1 MRLLTPIKWLLI
13 ILMLG
18 SLGMFGIAAS
28 APFSGHWLPAVA
40 GVFYPHLMLL
50 IISWAVLWL
59 FLGPRYAILP
69 GIVLIV
75 SVPLSNRIV
84 SVPLQK
90 NANEEDDIEVMS
102 YNVRNFDLYNW
113 SNNMESR
120 NNMMNVFSREQPDVL
135 CLQEFYTEDDGEFPN
150 LDRISN
156 EYNYPYHDFR
166 KTYSARGTDHWGIAT
181 FSKHPIVN
189 RGKVD
194 YENSRHHLAVYSD
207 IVIDGDTIR
216 VYNTHLQSNHFGEQD
231 HRFMEKFTVDQD
243 ATDVRSF
250 WSIFTKLIRGHQKRK
265 GQVWRL
271 RRSMDKSPHPLILC
285 GDFNDTP
292 ISFTYQYLAR
302 GFNDPFRIAGT
313 GFGQTFRGPLPLLR
327 IDYILVSTKFAVKD
341 YSILP
346 DDYSDHYPVRCRIA
360 L

>member
-1 MRLLTPIKWLLI
+1 MRLLKPIKWLLI

-18 SLGMFGIAAS
+18 SLGMFGIAAL
-28 APFSGHWLPAVA
+28 APFSEHWLPAVA
-40 GVFYPHLMLL
+40 GLFYPHLMLL
-50 IISWAVLWL
+50 TISWGVLWL
-59 FLGPRYAILP
+59 FLKPRYAILP
-69 GIVLIV
+69 GIVLLV

-84 SVPLQK
+84 SVPFHNSSHNQ
-90 NANEEDDIEVMS
+90 DDIEIMS

-120 NNMMNVFSREQPDVL
+120 NKMMDLIGREQPDVL
-135 CLQEFYTEDDGEFPN
+135 CMQEFYTENEGEFSN
-150 LDRISN
+150 LEQISN
-156 EYNYPYHDFR
+156 EYDYPHHDFR
-166 KTYSARGTDHWGIAT
+166 KTHSARGTDHWGIAT

-189 RGKVD
+189 KGVVD
-194 YENSRHHLAVYSD
+194 YQNSSHHLAVYSD
-207 IVIDGDTIR
+207 IVIEGDTVR

-231 HRFMEKFTVDQD
+231 HMFMEKFRVDKD

-250 WSIFTKLIRGHQKRK
+250 WSIFTKLIHGHKKRK

-271 RRSMDKSPHPLILC
+271 RKSMDKSPHPLILC

-292 ISFTYQYLAR
+292 ISFTYQYLSE
-302 GFNDPFRIAGT
+302 GLKDPFQIAGT

-327 IDYILVSTKFAVKD
+327 IDFILVGPAFTVKD
-341 YSILP
+341 YNILP
-346 DDYSDHYPVRCRIA
+346 HNHSDHHPVRCRIA